1 MLYLVWRRG
10 MDFLVYVIQSDSTM
24 EAAWLD
30 ELEGEGNR
38 CSLFFGPN
46 NTFASCETEKLYEFI
61 GFLRKETHNILENQ
75 PWWFKQTAA
84 KLGTPFRGVSRP

>member
-30 ELEGEGNR
+30 ELEGEGN
-38 CSLFFGPN
+38 
-46 NTFASCETEKLYEFI
+46 
-61 GFLRKETHNILENQ
+61 
-75 PWWFKQTAA
+75 
-84 KLGTPFRGVSRP
+84 